1 MVRCEPEAVV
11 AGVYVLYLLAPFFLL
26 APAIFGV
33 WLAYSFRDQGASWVR
48 THFRYQISL
57 FWRGFRHTG
66 AILAVGAVGTC
77 AFVFGH
83 AKNAGAYANVF
94 ELLGAAILLYGG
106 FALFLLFS
114 LACTLCLDV
123 ARAIQGLLAW
133 NLRHPIGFG
142 PGARGRARATL
153 NALETLGTLLFVLFV
168 GGFFARLVL
177 S

>member
-1 MVRCEPEAVV
+1 M
-11 AGVYVLYLLAPFFLL
+11 
-26 APAIFGV
+26 
-33 WLAYSFRDQGASWVR
+33 
-48 THFRYQISL
+48 
-57 FWRGFRHTG
+57 
-66 AILAVGAVGTC
+66 AVGAVGTC